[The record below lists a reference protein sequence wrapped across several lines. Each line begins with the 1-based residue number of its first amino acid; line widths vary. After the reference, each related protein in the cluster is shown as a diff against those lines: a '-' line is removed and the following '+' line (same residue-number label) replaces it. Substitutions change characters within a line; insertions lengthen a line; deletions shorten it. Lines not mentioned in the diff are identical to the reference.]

1 MKRTCVVVSLVLL
14 ATAPVWAVGPRDA
27 IQTPDAL
34 VRLTPDQAAAMEG
47 RLDLV
52 LKRGVPADAGGRHL
66 YVARG
71 LAADRAVPEAGT
83 LAGLK
88 AEPVQL
94 ASLPEISP
102 RNGASARFETYLNEL
117 LASSDLVSFGAD
129 GRLLW
134 EGYVRQPATASI
146 NLSDGQPMFGSN
158 ATVAIIDTGVDPDH
172 ELFRDQLVVGYDFL
186 TGEEGFASEW
196 AGLDQTTSPILP
208 ILSGSSMVVVEQTT
222 SPILPR
228 LNQTTQPILT
238 QDQIDELIAAGI
250 EIPPAFGHGTLAAGI
265 VHRMAP
271 DAWIMP
277 LRAFDGS
284 GYGAIDDV
292 IEAIYYAV
300 DHGADVINMSF
311 SIEEHSAELQ
321 AAIDYATDHGVLM
334 VAAAGNERERATLY
348 PAALAAVIGVGS
360 TDPQLRTSAFSNYGN
375 GLVTIASPGE
385 YVISAFPGGGWAM
398 CAGTS
403 FSAPWVAGLLAVL
416 VEKGDVE
423 LPGALAALSDAQK
436 LTGHHNTQF
445 GFGGLD
451 AVAAWE
457 AVQ

>member
-1 MKRTCVVVSLVLL
+1 MRRTCVVVSLVLL
-14 ATAPVWAVGPRDA
+14 ATAPAWAVGPPDA
-27 IQTPDAL
+27 TRTPDAL

-52 LKRGVPADAGGRHL
+52 RKLGVPADAHGRHL
-66 YVARG
+66 YVARDFA
-71 LAADRAVPEAGT
+71 LDRAVSGAGT

-88 AEPVQL
+88 AEPMQL
-94 ASLPEISP
+94 AALPESSP
-102 RNGASARFETYLNEL
+102 RSGASARFEAYLDAL
-117 LASSDLVSFGAD
+117 LASGDLTPFGSDGQ
-129 GRLLW
+129 LLW
-134 EGYVRQPATASI
+134 EGYVRQPSAAAM
-146 NLSDGQPMFGSN
+146 NLPESQPMFG
-158 ATVAIIDTGVDPDH
+158 AGVTVAIIDTGIDPDH
-172 ELFRDQLVVGYDFL
+172 ELIRDRLVVGYDFL
-186 TGEEGFASEW
+186 TDEEGFASEW
-196 AGLDQTTSPILP
+196 GDLEQ
-208 ILSGSSMVVVEQTT
+208 SGSI
-222 SPILPR
+222 ILRQSGSIILRQSGSIILRGLSEAIAPV
-228 LNQTTQPILT
+228 LT
-238 QDQIDELIAAGI
+238 QEQADEFDASGI
-250 EIPPAFGHGTLAAGI
+250 TVPPAFGHGTLAAGI
-265 VHRMAP
+265 VRRIAP

-284 GYGAIDDV
+284 GFGSIEDV

-311 SIEEHSAELQ
+311 TVAEHSDELQ

-334 VAAAGNERERATLY
+334 VAAAGNDRERTTLY
-348 PAALAAVIGVGS
+348 PAAMAAVIGVGA

-375 GLVTIASPGE
+375 GLVTIAGPGE
-385 YVISAFPGGGWAM
+385 YVISSYPGDGWAM

-403 FSAPWVAGLLAVL
+403 FSAPWVSGLLAVL

-451 AVAAWE
+451 AAAAWE